1 MCLSTFTCQYHRINF
16 STKKMNDKSVCSIA
30 SMRSAEDL
38 PATTA
43 LFTAYAESL
52 DIDLT
57 FQNFQSEIA
66 SIPWKHAYSK
76 CELLLARNSEGS
88 LRVTWLSAI

>member
-1 MCLSTFTCQYHRINF
+1 
-16 STKKMNDKSVCSIA
+16 
-30 SMRSAEDL
+30 MRSAEDL